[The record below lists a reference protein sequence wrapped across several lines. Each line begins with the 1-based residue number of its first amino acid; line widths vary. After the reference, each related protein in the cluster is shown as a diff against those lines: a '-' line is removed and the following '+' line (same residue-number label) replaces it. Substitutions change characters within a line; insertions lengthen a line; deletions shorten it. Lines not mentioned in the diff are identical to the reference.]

1 MGHRGV
7 DHPEHGRL
15 DARLAVR
22 VAEQM
27 QALGTASRL
36 RILGC
41 LRDGACSVGE
51 LASAVDMEQ
60 SAVSHQLRVLRHL
73 GWVSGTRDG
82 RRVVYEL
89 HDDHVGQLLDEAVA
103 HTEHLQL
110 ARGRRDHPT
119 QLTEAR
125 A

>member
-1 MGHRGV
+1 MGHRR
-7 DHPEHGRL
+7 DDDSHAPRL
-15 DARLAVR
+15 DARLAVQ

-41 LRDGACSVGE
+41 LRDGPRSVGE
-51 LASAVDMEQ
+51 LASAIGMEQ

-73 GWVSGTRDG
+73 SWVTGTRDG

-89 HDDHVGQLLDEAVA
+89 HDDHVAEMLQQVTA
-103 HTEHLQL
+103 HVDHVRLGI
-110 ARGRRDHPT
+110 AGRTASPVT
-119 QLTEAR
+119 AG

>member
-1 MGHRGV
+1 MGHRR
-7 DHPEHGRL
+7 DDDSHAPRL
-15 DARLAVR
+15 DARLAVQ

-41 LRDGACSVGE
+41 LRDGPCSVGE
-51 LASAVDMEQ
+51 LASAVEMEQ

-73 GWVSGTRDG
+73 GWVTGTRDG

-89 HDDHVGQLLDEAVA
+89 HDDHVGQLLDEAIS
-103 HTEHLQL
+103 HIEHLRL
-110 ARGRRDHPT
+110 ARGRGTEYAEP
-119 QLTEAR
+119 TEA
-125 A
+125 